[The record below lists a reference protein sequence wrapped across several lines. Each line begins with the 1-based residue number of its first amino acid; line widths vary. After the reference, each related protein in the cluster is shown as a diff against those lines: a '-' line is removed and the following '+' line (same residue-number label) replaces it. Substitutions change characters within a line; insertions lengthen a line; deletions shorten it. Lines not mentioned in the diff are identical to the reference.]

1 LERSGG
7 KQLKKIAEFGLRIAP
22 PFFWRGFLISKKIN
36 TKDFKMAIQVNIQE
50 AKSNLSKL
58 INQVIAGEEVIVAKS
73 GKPVAKIVPIENP
86 TQNRK
91 PGSAK
96 GKLTISD
103 DFDAPLPDEILKGFY
118 KTGRSPTYF

>member
-1 LERSGG
+1 
-7 KQLKKIAEFGLRIAP
+7 
-22 PFFWRGFLISKKIN
+22 
-36 TKDFKMAIQVNIQE
+36 MAVQVNIYE

-73 GKPVAKIVPIENP
+73 GKPVAKIVPIEKP

-96 GKLTISD
+96 GKIILSD
-103 DFDAPLPDEILKGFY
+103 DFDAPLPDDILREFY
-118 KTGRSPTYF
+118 K